1 MRAIFWASVFLSALT
16 LSGCGI
22 SSIFVDR
29 SQDSENFLASDAN
42 ENISVVWRNAK
53 GEVWLV
59 PKRGVL
65 IEDITASG
73 YPAAWSVQAS
83 YVVIRNNPISI
94 SLMVSGRWS
103 NLSLSSAWA
112 SGTTRGEPSSTVHR
126 VVYEN

>member
-1 MRAIFWASVFLSALT
+1 MRAIFWVSVFLSALT

-73 YPAAWSVQAS
+73 YPAAWSVQGS
-83 YVVIRNNPISI
+83 YVVIRNNPKSI

-103 NLSLSSAWA
+103 NLSLSSAGA
-112 SGTTRGEPSSTVHR
+112 SGPTRGEPSSTVHR